1 MKNIKS
7 IFKNNTHLMD
17 EPEVQELIDYC
28 DELESQLI
36 DVKQSEQFSKED
48 IFKEM
53 IREILVGCDEILEAQ
68 DIDHK
73 KMIENL
79 KFYIKTNCEEYNI
92 RL

>member
-1 MKNIKS
+1 MKSIHS
-7 IFKNNTHLMD
+7 IFKKKSYLLN

-28 DELESQLI
+28 DDLQSQLI
-36 DVKQSEQFSKED
+36 DIKQSEQFSKED

-53 IREILVGCDEILEAQ
+53 IREILVGCDEILEGQ
-68 DIDHK
+68 DIDYK

>member
-53 IREILVGCDEILEAQ
+53 IREILVGCDEILEGQ
-68 DIDHK
+68 DIDYK